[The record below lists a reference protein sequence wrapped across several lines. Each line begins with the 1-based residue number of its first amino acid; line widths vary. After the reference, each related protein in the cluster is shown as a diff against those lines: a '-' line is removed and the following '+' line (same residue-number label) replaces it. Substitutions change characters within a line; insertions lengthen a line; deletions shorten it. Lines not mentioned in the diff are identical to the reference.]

1 MKDRAIRRELTEK
14 KIKQREQLAKD
25 LGLQQGS
32 LYEKHREKIGHSAGY
47 MRDGNV
53 SHFVAVDQSIK
64 TKNSASNQT
73 YGARHNYSAHDLK
86 NIEKLNDEYAED
98 FEADI

>member
-1 MKDRAIRRELTEK
+1 MKNRAIRRELTEK

-32 LYEKHREKIGHSAGY
+32 LYKKHREKIEYSAGY
-47 MRDGNV
+47 MRDGSV
-53 SHFVAVDQSIK
+53 SHFVAVSKSIK

-73 YGARHNYSAHDLK
+73 YGTRHNYSAHDLK
-86 NIEKLNDEYAED
+86 NLKKLNEEFDEDLERG
-98 FEADI
+98 